1 MKFYEI
7 CRLGLICALFLQ
19 CAMPVRHGYDRD
31 RGMYKSTASKSQKVN
46 SKIDDASLDQIVRP
60 WLGTP
65 YQYGGQS
72 KSGIDCSGFVQIV
85 MQAYKGVKLP
95 RSSSAAYD
103 IGKSLDLDEVK
114 PGDVV
119 FFGSFWGIDHAG
131 VWLGEGRFVHAS
143 TSSGVMISHLESD
156 PYWKGRYRGARRYA

>member
-1 MKFYEI
+1 MRKGFL
-7 CRLGLICALFLQ
+7 LGLLSLLFLQ
-19 CAMPVRHGYDRD
+19 CAMPARYGYDRD
-31 RGMYKSTASKSQKVN
+31 RGTYKSLNAKQSTKAVKLGN
-46 SKIDDASLDQIVRP
+46 TSLEQIIKP

-85 MQAYKGVKLP
+85 IEAYKGIKLP
-95 RSSSAAYD
+95 RSSSGAYD
-103 IGKSLDLDEVK
+103 QGKSVDQDDLE

-131 VWLGEGRFVHAS
+131 VWLGNGRFVHAS
-143 TSSGVMISHLESD
+143 TSSGVMISVLESD
-156 PYWKGRYRGARRYA
+156 QYWKGRYQGARRYA